1 MPATFRACSE
11 LELLHDAGIRDFTPA
26 LEVISF
32 EHSHS
37 GNFFAFAS
45 EVLVKLGLAR
55 HQHILR
61 NVSVYADCLLL
72 IDLNQGRLAA
82 VFCPGLLCHHLSHLP
97 SHNSIFLALQGQ

>member
-37 GNFFAFAS
+37 SSFFDFAP

-55 HQHILR
+55 HQYTGR
-61 NVSVYADCLLL
+61 NVSVYAD
-72 IDLNQGRLAA
+72 
-82 VFCPGLLCHHLSHLP
+82 
-97 SHNSIFLALQGQ
+97 